1 MTAFFVDAVANLEQA
16 LHQFIERSFNSS
28 RQLNAQPCLAFFC
41 SAVFLHFCVF
51 GVSAFHQACVFLRL
65 WVSAFLRSSCSLAF
79 PRFCN
84 LVFPRL
90 CNNAFLRFC
99 AARFCGSE
107 YLRIC
112 IFAFL
117 RVWMRMEAWT
127 KTVAQTFADALIYS
141 STSTSMWCTFCRCC
155 AFCNIQTRL
164 CKFCT
169 FWKKLQ
175 ILHILQRSHGR
186 LVIFAFVAFS
196 FFCTRVCTCE
206 SNYTS
211 AVLRFWG
218 SAILPS
224 FCSWASACLF
234 FCVLCVA
241 ALLRFFVSVFY
252 ALLLIIMFV
261 VAFLRFYV
269 SAILRF
275 CGFAFLRFSGAQ
287 ACSEQKKQHIHAYQN
302 KFCTFCKP
310 IGFSFA
316 KRNSPFC
323 QNKQF
328 YKLQILQNKILQI
341 LQKQTNLVNLANS
354 ANQKQNHPQILKK
367 YTKINSAILQ
377 TLPNNKFGKLF
388 GNSPF
393 CKFCTVRLKIPQ
405 ILHFSVFEFLFL
417 RFSRNRH
424 NASKKLHFRKHA
436 QNKFCAF
443 CQPIE
448 FAFCKHKFAE
458 FCENKQFL

>member
-1 MTAFFVDAVANLEQA
+1 MRLFILQ
-16 LHQFIERSFNSS
+16 HQ
-28 RQLNAQPCLAFFC
+28 LP
-41 SAVFLHFCVF
+41 
-51 GVSAFHQACVFLRL
+51 
-65 WVSAFLRSSCSLAF
+65 
-79 PRFCN
+79 
-84 LVFPRL
+84 
-90 CNNAFLRFC
+90 
-99 AARFCGSE
+99 
-107 YLRIC
+107 Y
-112 IFAFL
+112 
-117 RVWMRMEAWT
+117 
-127 KTVAQTFADALIYS
+127 DALS
-141 STSTSMWCTFCRCC
+141 VDVAHSATSKHDC
-155 AFCNIQTRL
+155 ANSAHFEKY
-164 CKFCT
+164 CKFYIFC
-169 FWKKLQ
+169 
-175 ILHILQRSHGR
+175 RSHGR

-241 ALLRFFVSVFY
+241 ALLRFFVSVSY
-252 ALLLIIMFV
+252 ALLLLIIFV

-405 ILHFSVFEFLFL
+405 ILHFSVFAFLWFYVPAILRQPTQCFKKVAFPQTRAEQVLRILPTNWICILQTQVRWILRKQTISLNFL
-417 RFSRNRH
+417 NSAKQNFANSRQN
-424 NASKKLHFRKHA
+424 SILQILEIFPTKKRIC
-436 QNKFCAF
+436 KFF
-443 CQPIE
+443 
-448 FAFCKHKFAE
+448 K
-458 FCENKQFL
+458 NNNLQFLQTLHQTNYANFPKTTNFENDPQTKSAILQKLNCE